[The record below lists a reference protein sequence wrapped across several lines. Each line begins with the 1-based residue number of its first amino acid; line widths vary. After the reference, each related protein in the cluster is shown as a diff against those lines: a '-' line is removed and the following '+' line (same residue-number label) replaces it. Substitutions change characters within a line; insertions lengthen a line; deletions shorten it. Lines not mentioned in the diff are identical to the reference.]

1 MNDIYIDR
9 LKMATDTL
17 AYLKVPEN
25 AAIIAANTYITAAIL
40 HVDNAI
46 QRIELL
52 SLVQSQDHTGL
63 TVAKNRIEG
72 ELVTVSTKVVDGLV
86 SFATA
91 TDNDDLLSNI
101 NFKPSDFL
109 RARDFDLTNIAKTI
123 AEKAGEN
130 KTALRLFGV
139 NEEDITAV
147 SNKLGQ
153 YEIAIPAKRLTD
165 ADKKAA
171 TQQIDTE
178 FQNLGTYMRTKLDN
192 LLKQYRT
199 SHPDFYKAY
208 INVRIIVNRGTR
220 SATST
225 TTTSSKEATIG
236 GIVKHFETGLPEPE
250 VTVKLLPTAL
260 TVVTGTDGLFNFT
273 VTQSG
278 LYTPLAQKTN
288 FTLTDEEPIDV
299 ILGKTYYFEIIL
311 EPTSEPS
318 E

>member
-9 LKMATDTL
+9 LKMYSDSL
-17 AYLKVPEN
+17 AYLRIPEN
-25 AAIIAANTYITAAIL
+25 AAIFAANTYITSAIL

-52 SLVQSQDHTGL
+52 SLVQSADHTGL

-72 ELVTVSTKVVDGLV
+72 ELVAVSTKVVDGLV
-86 SFATA
+86 AFATA
-91 TDNDDLLSNI
+91 TDNDGLLSII
-101 NFKPSDFL
+101 NFKPSDFTL
-109 RARDFDLTNIAKTI
+109 ARDFDLTNIAKTI

-130 KTALRLFGV
+130 KTALRDFGV
-139 NEEDITAV
+139 DEADITAV

-178 FQNLGTYMRTKLDN
+178 FQNLGAYMRTKLDN

-208 INVRIIVNRGTR
+208 INVRIIVNRGGR
-220 SATST
+220 SATT

-236 GIVKHFETGLPEPE
+236 GIITNFSTGLPEPE
-250 VTVKLLPTAL
+250 VTVKLLPTSL
-260 TVVTGTDGLFNFT
+260 VVVTGPDGLYSFT
-273 VTQSG
+273 VDKIGDYQ
-278 LYTPLAQKTN
+278 PLAQKPN
-288 FTLTDEEPIDV
+288 FHDSDIDPIEV
-299 ILGKTYYFEIIL
+299 TLGKTYFIEIIL
-311 EPTSEPS
+311 EPTSEPA

>member
-9 LKMATDTL
+9 LKMITDTL
-17 AYLKVPEN
+17 AYLKLPEN
-25 AAIIAANTYITAAIL
+25 AAIIAGNTYIAAAIL
-40 HVDNAI
+40 HVQNIVD
-46 QRIELL
+46 RIELL
-52 SLVQSQDHTGL
+52 SLVQSTDQTGL

-72 ELVTVSTKVVDGLV
+72 ELVALSTKVVDGLV

-91 TDNDDLLSNI
+91 TDNSGLLSII
-101 NFKPSDFL
+101 NFNPTDFQ

-130 KTALRLFGV
+130 ETALRSFGV

-147 SNKLGQ
+147 TAKLNQ
-153 YEIAIPAKRLTD
+153 YEIALPAKRLTD

-171 TQQIDTE
+171 TSQIDIE
-178 FQNLGTYMRTKLDN
+178 FQALGTYMRSKLDN

-220 SATST
+220 SAATATST
-225 TTTSSKEATIG
+225 KEATIG
-236 GIVKHFETGLPEPE
+236 GIIRHFETGLPEPE
-250 VTVKLLPTAL
+250 VTVKLLPTTL
-260 TVVTGTDGLFNFT
+260 SVVTGPDGLYSFT

-288 FTLTDEEPIDV
+288 FNPTDEEPIEV
-299 ILGKTYYFEIIL
+299 ILGKTYYLEILL
-311 EPTSEPS
+311 EPIPLPE
-318 E
+318 

>member
-9 LKMATDTL
+9 LKMYTDSL
-17 AYLKVPEN
+17 AYLRIPEN
-25 AAIIAANTYITAAIL
+25 AAIFAANTHIAASIL

-72 ELVTVSTKVVDGLV
+72 ELVSVSTKVVDGLV
-86 SFATA
+86 AFATA
-91 TDNDDLLSNI
+91 TDNDGLLSII
-101 NFKPSDFL
+101 NFKPSDFTL
-109 RARDFDLTNIAKTI
+109 ARDFDLTNIAKTI

-130 KTALRLFGV
+130 ETELRLFGV

-147 SNKLGQ
+147 TNKLGQ

-171 TQQIDTE
+171 TEQIDTE
-178 FQNLGTYMRTKLDN
+178 FQTLGTYMRTKLDN

-199 SHPDFYKAY
+199 SHPDFYKTY
-208 INVRIIVNRGTR
+208 INVRIIVNRGGR
-220 SATST
+220 SATTT

-236 GIVKHFETGLPEPE
+236 GIITNFVSGLPEPQ
-250 VTVKLLPTAL
+250 VTVKLLPTDL
-260 TVVTGTDGLFNFT
+260 VVVTGTDGLYNFT
-273 VTQSG
+273 VDKIGDYQ
-278 LYTPLAQKTN
+278 PLAQKPN
-288 FTLTDEEPIDV
+288 FHDSDIDPIEV
-299 ILGKTYYFEIIL
+299 TLGKTYFIEINL
-311 EPTSEPS
+311 EPTSEPV
-318 E
+318 